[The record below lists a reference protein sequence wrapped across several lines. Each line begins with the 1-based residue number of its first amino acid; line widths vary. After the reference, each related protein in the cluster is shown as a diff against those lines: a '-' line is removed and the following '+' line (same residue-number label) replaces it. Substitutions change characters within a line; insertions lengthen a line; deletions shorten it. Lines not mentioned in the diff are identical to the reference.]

1 MKADW
6 RAKTYL
12 GTPIIQL
19 RFHCSCLFIDGITR
33 PALSLLGGIIKESG
47 HLYILTRFLVVKIL
61 LFSQEW
67 GEEPGQLASMDAST
81 EETVTLLR
89 FGPRNSR
96 HIPSRSKDKK
106 SEKFSFKF
114 RRRSKSAPRQQ
125 NTSEQAG
132 RIVYSAN
139 GETKVKNP
147 DSPFKSDAVQL
158 VGFTTFT
165 GTPDGEPGGPGASGA
180 CHSLDSADTAGH
192 YSQCLDSH
200 HRAASDSRT
209 LSRWGSVF

>member
-1 MKADW
+1 
-6 RAKTYL
+6 
-12 GTPIIQL
+12 
-19 RFHCSCLFIDGITR
+19 
-33 PALSLLGGIIKESG
+33 
-47 HLYILTRFLVVKIL
+47 
-61 LFSQEW
+61 
-67 GEEPGQLASMDAST
+67 MDAST

-96 HIPSRSKDKK
+96 HIPSRGKDKK

-158 VGFTTFT
+158 VGFTTYA
-165 GTPDGEPGGPGASGA
+165 GTECGEAGPGAG
-180 CHSLDSADTAGH
+180 CHSLDSADTSGH
-192 YSQCLDSH
+192 YSPGQALESH

-209 LSRWGSVF
+209 LSR

>member
-1 MKADW
+1 
-6 RAKTYL
+6 
-12 GTPIIQL
+12 
-19 RFHCSCLFIDGITR
+19 
-33 PALSLLGGIIKESG
+33 
-47 HLYILTRFLVVKIL
+47 
-61 LFSQEW
+61 
-67 GEEPGQLASMDAST
+67 MDAST

-96 HIPSRSKDKK
+96 HVPSRSKDKK

-125 NTSEQAG
+125 NTTEQAG

-158 VGFTTFT
+158 VGFTTYT
-165 GTPDGEPGGPGASGA
+165 GTTDGEPGG
-180 CHSLDSADTAGH
+180 CHSLDSADTSDH
-192 YSQCLDSH
+192 YGDSNCLDSNR
-200 HRAASDSRT
+200 RAASDSRT
-209 LSRWGSVF
+209 LSR

>member
-1 MKADW
+1 MV
-6 RAKTYL
+6 R
-12 GTPIIQL
+12 
-19 RFHCSCLFIDGITR
+19 
-33 PALSLLGGIIKESG
+33 
-47 HLYILTRFLVVKIL
+47 
-61 LFSQEW
+61 
-67 GEEPGQLASMDAST
+67 MDAST

-96 HIPSRSKDKK
+96 HIPSRGKDKK

-132 RIVYSAN
+132 RIVYTAN

-158 VGFTTFT
+158 VGFTTYAGT
-165 GTPDGEPGGPGASGA
+165 GDVEAGA
-180 CHSLDSADTAGH
+180 CHSLDSADTGGR
-192 YSQCLDSH
+192 YSPSQCLDSH
-200 HRAASDSRT
+200 HRAVSDSRT
-209 LSRWGSVF
+209 LSR